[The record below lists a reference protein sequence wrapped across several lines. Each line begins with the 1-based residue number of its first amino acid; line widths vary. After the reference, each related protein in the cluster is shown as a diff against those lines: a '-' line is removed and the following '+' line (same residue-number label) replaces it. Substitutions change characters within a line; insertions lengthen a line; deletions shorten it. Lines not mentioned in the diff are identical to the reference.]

1 MSSLSEQNPMN
12 PQDPLHYA
20 PRWLRERPE
29 AARLSL
35 VGDNAK
41 AAEAAERPA
50 SGQQGPLDARLE
62 TAVFESLRQSLNPQ
76 IMGEPPGLER
86 ERDRRS
92 VVFKVAG
99 RFAAATG
106 VAAVVALFFVN
117 IVPVWRQPDA
127 SSSFVAAVQSMK
139 TLPPVAPAIDPQD
152 SKDDQTSSLPERA
165 VDAQAPALSQFKS
178 LLASDGAAAAA
189 AADADTPE
197 KPMLQQF
204 MQWNQKAGQPER
216 TR

>member
-76 IMGEPPGLER
+76 VMREPPDLER

-139 TLPPVAPAIDPQD
+139 TLPPVAADVQD
-152 SKDDQTSSLPERA
+152 AKADQTSALPEQ
-165 VDAQAPALSQFKS
+165 VEPQAPALSQFKS
-178 LLASDGAAAAA
+178 LLADAPAPTAE
-189 AADADTPE
+189 ADTPE

-204 MQWNQKAGQPER
+204 MQWNQKTGQMER
-216 TR
+216 VR

>member
-76 IMGEPPGLER
+76 VMREPPDLER

-139 TLPPVAPAIDPQD
+139 TLPPVAADVQD
-152 SKDDQTSSLPERA
+152 AKADQTSALPER
-165 VDAQAPALSQFKS
+165 VEAQAAPALSQFKS
-178 LLASDGAAAAA
+178 LLADAPEP
-189 AADADTPE
+189 AADSDNPE

-204 MQWNQKAGQPER
+204 MQWNQKTGQMER
-216 TR
+216 VR